1 MRKILI
7 FFTSIILL
15 TILIIAIFIFQ
26 HVYNFSTRIA
36 EDICIDQVFMKDE
49 YNLIN
54 CTSSKVLIQNA
65 SEWIVKDSFLYGIAT
80 DDREIYFLINTKN
93 NSATLIDSYLD
104 FNDYLNKLGLPNYN
118 MSNSEGMVHLL
129 YGAGRD
135 RIFPTEDGCCVP
147 WRRR

>member
-7 FFTSIILL
+7 FFTGVIFFVILV
-15 TILIIAIFIFQ
+15 IVFFVFQ
-26 HVYNFSTRIA
+26 HVYNFSTRIV

-49 YNLIN
+49 YDLIN
-54 CTSSKVLIQNA
+54 CTNNKVLVQDA
-65 SEWIVKDSFLYGIAT
+65 SEWIVKDNTLYGIAM
-80 DDREIYFLINTKN
+80 DDRDIYFLINTEN
-93 NSATLIDSYLD
+93 NSVTLIDSYLD
-104 FNDYLNKLGLPNYN
+104 FNDYLNELGLPNYN

-135 RIFPTEDGCCVP
+135 RIFPTEEGCCVP